1 MTWLKEIVPI
11 LITKLKSWQTFVLCL
26 IAVGGY
32 IGIQFYKAQT
42 ERIIAQSMKPK
53 ADKVNWVSSNPT
65 EAGVGIIKDN
75 SQTKIEGA
83 R

>member
-32 IGIQFYKAQT
+32 IGIQLYKAQT
-42 ERIIAQSMKPK
+42 ERLARIPSTKPDGFVQNK
-53 ADKVNWVSSNPT
+53 SENNY
-65 EAGVGIIKDN
+65 AGIVKRSKPN
-75 SQTKIEGA
+75 TKSEK
-83 R
+83 